1 MNLETINEKIILS
14 KRRKNQLQW
23 ILICL
28 LALGYAAAAFAQ
40 NNLDELNYQA
50 QSEFQP
56 TIKDAFKF
64 SDIPEIKDSVKRID
78 NIKYS
83 ITDIPMTP
91 KYSVQPIRAANL
103 QNEPLQRLYRS
114 LLKVGFAPL
123 YAMPYGEFW
132 LGSIRS
138 REINY
143 GLHLKH
149 LSSSSTLKDVGYSGF
164 SDNEASIYGKKYL
177 KKHTLS
183 GDFNYAR
190 NAVHYYG
197 YDAISD
203 TLTKDQTKQRYQ
215 IFEPKLRLQSHY
227 TDSSHIN
234 HDLKLSF
241 YNLQNLN
248 KENESNI
255 KFDGTGSMFINKE
268 KLNVNLLTDYYNA
281 KQANDTV
288 NDLIVSLNPSF
299 EAQGKKWRADI
310 GLTATLDN
318 FSKVSRF
325 YFYPQLN
332 LQYDVYESMLI
343 PYAGANGGLIKNSF
357 RSLSTENPFVD
368 TTLNYRNTN
377 NTYNIFGGLRG
388 NISSRMSYDVRVSY
402 GQYKD
407 MHFFVTDYFYKNS
420 LDFIDTNGI
429 HNRFGVLYNDASL
442 LKVSGELKYQLREKF
457 NLIAKGNYYMYQ
469 VFDPEI
475 AYPSGYTV
483 RAYQKPDFDLTLS
496 GIYNLQSKF
505 IVRADLF
512 VMGKQ
517 WALTKD
523 TVTVKPTQLKSWIDV
538 NLEGEYR
545 YSKMLSFFVRFNNIA
560 AQRYYRWNRYPN
572 QRFNFMVGL
581 TFVPF

>member
-1 MNLETINEKIILS
+1 MNLGIISEKIILS
-14 KRRKNQLQW
+14 ERGKTRLKW

-40 NNLDELNYQA
+40 NNLNELNYQA

-56 TIKDAFKF
+56 TVKDAFKF
-64 SDIPEIKDSVKRID
+64 SDMPEIKDSVKRISD
-78 NIKYS
+78 IHYS

-91 KYSVQPIRAANL
+91 KYSVQTIRAANL
-103 QNEPLQRLYRS
+103 QNEPLPKLYRS
-114 LLKVGFAPL
+114 LLKLGYAPL

-132 LGSIRS
+132 LGSTRS
-138 REINY
+138 RDENY

-149 LSSSSTLKDVGYSGF
+149 LSSSATLKDAGYSGF
-164 SDNEASIYGKKYL
+164 SDNEANIYGKKYL

-190 NAVHYYG
+190 NVVHYYG
-197 YDAISD
+197 YNALSD

-215 IFEPKLRLQSHY
+215 IFEPKIRLQSHY

-234 HDLKLSF
+234 HDLNLSF

-248 KENESNI
+248 RENENNI
-255 KFDGTGSMFINKE
+255 KFDGKGTMFLNKE
-268 KLNVNLLTDYYNA
+268 KLNLNFLTDYYNT

-299 EAQGKKWRADI
+299 EAQGKKWYANI
-310 GLTATLDN
+310 GLTATMDN
-318 FSKVSRF
+318 FNKDMRF
-325 YFYPQLN
+325 YFYPQLH

-368 TTLNYRNTN
+368 TTLGYANTN
-377 NTYNIFGGLRG
+377 NAYNIYGGLRG
-388 NISSRMSYDVRVSY
+388 NISSRMSYDAKASY
-402 GQYKD
+402 GQYNN
-407 MHFFVTDYFYKNS
+407 MHFFVTDYFGANS
-420 LDFIDTNGI
+420 VY
-429 HNRFGVLYNDASL
+429 NRFKVFYYNTSL

-457 NLIAKGNYYMYQ
+457 NLIAKGNYYMYKTEAHEDTALK
-469 VFDPEI
+469 FLN
-475 AYPSGYTV
+475 
-483 RAYQKPDFDLTLS
+483 RAFQKPDFDLTLS
-496 GIYNLQSKF
+496 GIYNLHSKF
-505 IVRADLF
+505 IVRADFF

-517 WALTKD
+517 WALTQVQQD
-523 TVTVKPTQLKSWIDV
+523 TVTVLKPTQLKSWIDL

-560 AQRYYRWNRYPN
+560 AQRYYRWNMYPN
-572 QRFNFMVGL
+572 QRFNFMIGL